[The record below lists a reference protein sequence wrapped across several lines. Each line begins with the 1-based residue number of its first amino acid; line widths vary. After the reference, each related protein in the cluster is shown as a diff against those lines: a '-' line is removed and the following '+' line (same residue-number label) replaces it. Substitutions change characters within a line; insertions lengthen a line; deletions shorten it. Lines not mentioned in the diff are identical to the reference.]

1 MAPVFVSTLPTSCS
15 ISSSTY
21 LCEQLFCV
29 EEEQNMT
36 GIFCLFCFLFLKD
49 INDMFYFEIV
59 LIFVFM
65 VCSRCFRRS
74 SVWVLHHVS
83 RKFPSSPYRPV
94 CVCVCH
100 SYSSSTRLQY
110 CYISNNKTWQ
120 VPHISGTVLQE
131 PLYIFSLYFRNL
143 PQGPNTTSK

>member
-65 VCSRCFRRS
+65 VCSRCFSRS
-74 SVWVLHHVS
+74 SVWMLHHVS

-94 CVCVCH
+94 CVCLSLVLLKHKVAILLHFKQQNLAGPTHFGNCIARTIVYFLTVFSQPAPGTKH
-100 SYSSSTRLQY
+100 
-110 CYISNNKTWQ
+110 NK
-120 VPHISGTVLQE
+120 
-131 PLYIFSLYFRNL
+131 
-143 PQGPNTTSK
+143 